1 MHNQMEVN
9 QMEVNKMKKM
19 SVKNAEKIPSIN
31 AIFKYYNMN
40 KNEKIQY
47 IKNYNKMMLKMCN

>member
-1 MHNQMEVN
+1 MHN